1 MSITPISS
9 AAAALRAQIVG
20 AAEAQLV
27 AVIGKAPEAETP
39 KVAQNQSLPDP
50 LQQAVATARSEAA
63 GRQAG
68 AAPMFADL
76 ERAMASPTLPQPVRA
91 AIAQLLS
98 MRLPTGALSGETVRT
113 AVAQSGLFLEA
124 NLAAA
129 PGSAAGA
136 PPAPDM
142 KSALLVLRQL
152 LVQAQPDTPLKT
164 RPARSPPPGR
174 EAGLAGQAPAAATLP
189 RDADFATIAQRLGG
203 DAEQAIARQ
212 VLHQL
217 ASLPETGSSARV
229 FELPLATP
237 QGTAIAQF
245 EIDHDGGGSGGGA
258 SGQQTWRVRF
268 SLDIEPLGPVHVQ
281 LGAGAERPKVI
292 FWAERE
298 EALERL
304 REGADAL
311 AGQLAADVIVQAG
324 APQRPTTP
332 AGALMDRSL

>member
-1 MSITPISS
+1 MSIPPISP
-9 AAAALRAQIVG
+9 AAAASRAQVVG

-27 AVIGKAPEAETP
+27 TVIGKAPTGDGTDITRTP
-39 KVAQNQSLPDP
+39 PLPDP
-50 LQQAVATARSEAA
+50 RQQAVEAARADAA

-68 AAPMFADL
+68 MGPLFAELRQAA
-76 ERAMASPTLPQPVRA
+76 ASPALPQPVRA
-91 AIAQLLS
+91 AMAQILS
-98 MRLPTGALSGETVRT
+98 MQLPTGAVLTGETLR
-113 AVAQSGLFLEA
+113 ASVARSGLFLEA

-129 PGSAAGA
+129 PG
-136 PPAPDM
+136 PHAPDL

-189 RDADFATIAQRLGG
+189 RDADFAAIAQRLGG

-258 SGQQTWRVRF
+258 GAQQTWRVRF

-281 LGAGAERPKVI
+281 LGAGAERPTVI